1 MKKFNIV
8 FFDLDGTLTD
18 PGEGIT
24 KSAEYALSHYG
35 IKVSDRS
42 ELYSFIGPPLID
54 SFMTYYD
61 FSKEKARQAVKYYR
75 EYYEKEGV
83 FQNKLYD
90 GIPQLL
96 KKLKK
101 EGNTLSVATSKP
113 EFFAEKILKIY
124 NIEKYFD
131 FVAGANMDETRSKK
145 SDVIAYAIDS
155 LGISPEKG
163 IVMVGDRS
171 FDVEGAAAFNI
182 PTIGVL
188 YGYGSE
194 TELLSAGAFALAK
207 TPAEVY
213 EIISEPAKRQR

>member
-75 EYYEKEGV
+75 EYYEKEGR
-83 FQNKLYD
+83 FPK
-90 GIPQLL
+90 
-96 KKLKK
+96 
-101 EGNTLSVATSKP
+101 
-113 EFFAEKILKIY
+113 
-124 NIEKYFD
+124 
-131 FVAGANMDETRSKK
+131 
-145 SDVIAYAIDS
+145 
-155 LGISPEKG
+155 
-163 IVMVGDRS
+163 
-171 FDVEGAAAFNI
+171 
-182 PTIGVL
+182 
-188 YGYGSE
+188 
-194 TELLSAGAFALAK
+194 
-207 TPAEVY
+207 
-213 EIISEPAKRQR
+213 